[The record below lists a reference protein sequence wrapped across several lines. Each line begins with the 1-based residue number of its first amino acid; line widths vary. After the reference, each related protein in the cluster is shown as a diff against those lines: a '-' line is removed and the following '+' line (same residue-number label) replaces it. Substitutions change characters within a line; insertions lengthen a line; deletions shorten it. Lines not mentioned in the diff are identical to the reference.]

1 MSINYQDTLPDPSN
15 PIGNAGQNTGTN
27 GPGYRSVALSS
38 KSKTMKSITNSGRMV
53 RRSNGLHSWDIS
65 ISYNPMT
72 REEFEPINAFLMHK
86 RGSFDSFF
94 VSLPQHKEPQNAGF
108 LTHLNASNVIS
119 VYHPGDGGVL
129 AAGRTSLSADGM
141 PSTPSY
147 APEPGDMFTI
157 TDPSDTRHTK
167 AYKVTQVETST
178 AGTFA
183 GSSAPSSDQRII
195 HFIPALVKSVTNDSV
210 IKFLNPK
217 IRVVLSSDVQEHS
230 LDVDGLYSFSLKLEE
245 SQS

>member
-15 PIGNAGQNTGTN
+15 PIGTAGQNTGTN

-108 LTHLNASNVIS
+108 LAHLNNSNVIS

-141 PSTPSY
+141 PSTASY

-157 TDPSDTRHTK
+157 
-167 AYKVTQVETST
+167 ETST

>member
-86 RGSFDSFF
+86 RGSFDSFLF
-94 VSLPQHKEPQNAGF
+94 LYPSIKSL
-108 LTHLNASNVIS
+108 
-119 VYHPGDGGVL
+119 
-129 AAGRTSLSADGM
+129 RM
-141 PSTPSY
+141 
-147 APEPGDMFTI
+147 
-157 TDPSDTRHTK
+157 
-167 AYKVTQVETST
+167 QV
-178 AGTFA
+178 F
-183 GSSAPSSDQRII
+183 
-195 HFIPALVKSVTNDSV
+195 
-210 IKFLNPK
+210 
-217 IRVVLSSDVQEHS
+217 
-230 LDVDGLYSFSLKLEE
+230 
-245 SQS
+245 